1 MGTSLAVRWL
11 GLRTSTTGTQV
22 RSLVSELRSHM
33 LSGAAKKKGKDSGR
47 ESLPTPGRLP
57 QGPQSQLC
65 RLYRA
70 PAGQPR
76 WAVLP
81 HDGQGDNR
89 PLPSVSQ
96 AHHLSASF
104 TDLAG
109 IPGSSLSTSLQEHC
123 PGQPSDVRGGCLDV
137 GALCPGFQTWLHS
150 APLQLCDLG
159 QVVCPFW
166 ASPFIFTARL
176 YPSVI
181 HQALQFCWSL
191 GASKK
196 LEASLLHSKARRWI

>member
-1 MGTSLAVRWL
+1 MGTSLAVQWL
-11 GLRTSTTGTQV
+11 GLCTSTTGTQV

-33 LSGAAKKKGKDSGR
+33 LSGTAKKKKKIVAERAFLLLEGCLQAHSPSCAGFI
-47 ESLPTPGRLP
+47 
-57 QGPQSQLC
+57 GPQQGSL
-65 RLYRA
+65 
-70 PAGQPR
+70 AGQCCPIM
-76 WAVLP
+76 VKVITGSCHL
-81 HDGQGDNR
+81 
-89 PLPSVSQ
+89 LSQ
-96 AHHLSASF
+96 AHHLTASF

-123 PGQPSDVRGGCLDV
+123 PGQPSYVRGGCLDV

-150 APLQLCDLG
+150 APPQLCDLG

-166 ASPFIFTARL
+166 ASPFIFTVRL